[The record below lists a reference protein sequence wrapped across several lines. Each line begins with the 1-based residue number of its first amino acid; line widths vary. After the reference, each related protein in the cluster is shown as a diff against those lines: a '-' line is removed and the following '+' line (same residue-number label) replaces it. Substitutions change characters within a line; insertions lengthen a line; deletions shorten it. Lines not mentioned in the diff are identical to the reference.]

1 MIIIIITQVTHVMY
15 LLGSAIFPSIA
26 DAATVA
32 GDARYTVEVRAPIL
46 PTKFL
51 EEEEIQI
58 SSSPKAPR

>member
-1 MIIIIITQVTHVMY
+1 M
-15 LLGSAIFPSIA
+15 A

-32 GDARYTVEVRAPIL
+32 GDERYTLEVRAPIL

-51 EEEEIQI
+51 EDEDMQI